1 MRVSQRIARG
11 QAAAPHATAAKWAG
25 GASAATNDSYHAVGS
40 KFQVSQ
46 LLDVNQLT
54 FTIAG
59 GYNIGTG
66 TFRVGITNASPAG
79 KALPVALLTSADV
92 TCASVTL
99 GTAKTVAL
107 NNLVTLSPGQ
117 DYWLVVQEL
126 VTPATPGP
134 LMIVDNTV
142 LTKTGAAA
150 AAPSATA
157 GLVRASGPGAF
168 DSSLA
173 LAYSPLMELLKV

>member
-1 MRVSQRIARG
+1 MRVSQRVARG

-25 GASAATNDSYHAVGS
+25 AGSGATNDTYHAVGS

-46 LLDVNQLT
+46 PLDVNQLT

-59 GYNIGTG
+59 GNNIGTG
-66 TFRVGITNASPAG
+66 TFRIGITNASPAG

-92 TCASVTL
+92 TCASVTV

-117 DYWLVVQEL
+117 DYWLVAQEL

-134 LMIVDNTV
+134 LVIVDNTV
-142 LTKTGAAA
+142 VTKTGAAA
-150 AAPSATA
+150 AAPSSAA
-157 GLVRASGPGAF
+157 GLVRASGPASF
-168 DSSLA
+168 DSSLS
-173 LAYSPLMELLKV
+173 LAYSPMIELLKV